1 MAMFWSFLIP
11 MLALSIPIVAIV
23 TKHRQRIAE
32 IAAQAAMQGHAVP
45 PQLIAAQTER
55 LRELEERVR
64 VLERILTD
72 ERQSRD
78 LAAQIENLR

>member
-11 MLALSIPIVAIV
+11 ILALSIPIVAII

-32 IAAQAAMQGHAVP
+32 IAAQTALQGNAVP

-55 LRELEERVR
+55 LRELEDRVR

-72 ERQSRD
+72 ERKARD
-78 LAAQIENLR
+78 LATQIDNLR